1 MMKIATENIDYNA
14 LRMIEEV
21 IDIPEEYRNDQA
33 ELLLVVAQIKGSPD
47 MVRVMKEVLKE

>member
-14 LRMIEEV
+14 LRMIEAV
-21 IDIPEEYRNDQA
+21 IDIPEEYRNDTA
-33 ELLLVVAQIKGSPD
+33 ELLLVVAQIKGILD

>member
-1 MMKIATENIDYNA
+1 MRITTDNIDYNA
-14 LRMIEEV
+14 LRIIEAV

-33 ELLLVVAQIKGSPD
+33 ELLLVVAQIKGILD

>member
-33 ELLLVVAQIKGSPD
+33 ELLLVVAQIKGILD